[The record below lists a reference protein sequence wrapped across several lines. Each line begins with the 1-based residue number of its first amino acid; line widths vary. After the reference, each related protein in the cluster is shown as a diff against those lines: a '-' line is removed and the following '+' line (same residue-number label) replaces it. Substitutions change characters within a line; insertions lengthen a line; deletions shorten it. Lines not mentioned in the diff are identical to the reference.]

1 MNFDERSFA
10 NSVLFYREELR
21 RVIEGDN
28 PIDHFS
34 RQKVIKLR
42 KKGILTI
49 KEYVSGDFGY
59 IWGITERALKIL
71 ENTEND

>member
-10 NSVLFYREELR
+10 NSVLFYRDELW

-49 KEYVSGDFGY
+49 KEYIPEDYV
-59 IWGITERALKIL
+59 WGVTERALKVL
-71 ENTEND
+71 ENAENDRS